1 MDLRHPQLPQ
11 LAVPDLLSHA
21 LSLQGG
27 GGSSEGTQPVGETP
41 AAPGLLTDTDVTA
54 GGGAEVA
61 GTAEEAE
68 EEPEQHGSSQGASK
82 GGAAK
87 SPSRKKATAAAAGTT
102 GSAAKVSDRWC
113 STFIGIKCS

>member
-41 AAPGLLTDTDVTA
+41 AAPGLLTNTDVTA

-68 EEPEQHGSSQGASK
+68 EEPEQHGSSRGASK

-113 STFIGIKCS
+113 STFVGIKCS